1 MKLEI
6 CTVGGFSEVGKNM
19 TAIKYGN
26 EVVICDMG
34 LHLPKII
41 SFEEETPDMKRNEIS
56 KETLIDADAIPNDHF
71 IEDWKLLTKA
81 IVLGHCHLDHIG
93 AVPYLAE
100 DYDCPII
107 GTPYTIEILKS
118 ILRDEKI
125 KIKNPLKTLNANAK
139 LKVSENITIEFINIT
154 HSTLQCVLVAIHTPK
169 GIIIYANDYKFDN
182 NPTLGKKPNYA
193 RLKELGKTGK
203 VIALIINALY
213 AEVQQ
218 KTPSENVAREMLKD
232 VLLGTEN
239 KGHAIIVTTFASHIA
254 RLKSVIEF
262 GLKLKRKVILLGRSM
277 YKYVMA
283 AERLNLIDFSS
294 QVEIVKTGK
303 AARRRLSEISKHRDQ
318 YLIVCTGNQGE
329 PNAILTRMVMKELD
343 FKFKSKDHVIFSSHT
358 IPDPIN
364 IVNRAL
370 VEERLLKQ
378 GVRIFK
384 DIHVSG
390 HGARED
396 HRDLIEML
404 NPKHIFPSHAGIDQ
418 LMHLAKLAVEIG
430 YVLGKTV
437 HIMHDGQM
445 IDIE

>member
-6 CTVGGFSEVGKNM
+6 CSVGGYSEVGKNM
-19 TAIKYGN
+19 TAIRYGN

-41 SFEEETPDMKRNEIS
+41 SFDEESPNMERRDIS
-56 KETLIDADAIPNDHF
+56 KDTLIEADAIPNDNF
-71 IEDWKLLTKA
+71 IKDWKPLTKA
-81 IVLGHCHLDHIG
+81 ILLGHCHLDHIG
-93 AVPYLAE
+93 ATPYLAK

-125 KIKNPLKTLNANAK
+125 RIRNPLQTLNANAK
-139 LKVSENITIEFINIT
+139 IKVSENITVEFINVT
-154 HSTLQCVLVAIHTPK
+154 HSTLQCVLIAIHTPK
-169 GIIIYANDYKFDN
+169 GAIIYANDYKFDN

-193 RLKELGKTGK
+193 RLKELGKKGEA
-203 VIALIINALY
+203 IALIVNALY
-213 AEVQQ
+213 AEVHQ

-232 VLLGTEN
+232 VMLGTEN

-254 RLKSVIEF
+254 RLKSIIEF

-277 YKYVMA
+277 HKYVKA
-283 AERLNLIDFSS
+283 AEKLNLIDFSS
-294 QVEIVKTGK
+294 KVEIVKTGK
-303 AARRRLSEISKHRDQ
+303 AARRRLSEISKHRDK

-343 FKFKSKDHVIFSSHT
+343 FKFKSNDHVIFSSHT
-358 IPDPIN
+358 IPEPLN
-364 IVNRAL
+364 IANRAI
-370 VEERLLKQ
+370 VEEKLLKQ

-396 HRDLIEML
+396 HRDLIKMV
-404 NPKHIFPSHAGIDQ
+404 NPKHVLPCHADIDH
-418 LMHLAKLAVEIG
+418 LTNLAKLAVEMG

-437 HIMHDGQM
+437 HLMHDGQR
-445 IDIE
+445 IEL